1 MCPTQLESWD
11 GTFHVVTR
19 AWKTCMF
26 LYPAA
31 RHCTY
36 HIACGALSF
45 ILFTVCK
52 TSHILRLPS
61 LELVSYFSES
71 ITGITYIKNDRRVS
85 QFLRNPDVKHS
96 YESLEMHEE
105 IAEPT
110 ARLVAEGKL
119 ETTFFER
126 DTNKKTK

>member
-1 MCPTQLESWD
+1 LLAE
-11 GTFHVVTR
+11 
-19 AWKTCMF
+19 
-26 LYPAA
+26 
-31 RHCTY
+31 
-36 HIACGALSF
+36 
-45 ILFTVCK
+45 LFRFFTLQYAK
-52 TSHILRLPS
+52 LLTSYG
-61 LELVSYFSES
+61 ELVSYFSES